1 MHSENNQGEPP
12 MTNTNEGATALNP
25 VLATPGTKH
34 TFALYAITL
43 PSFLL
48 AGLCFGWHGST
59 GEIALLLL
67 GLVTFGMAYDFCSH
81 ILGLYFSRYKTFLRW
96 YSRINYWALCF
107 GIPFT
112 AFAGTFVMAE
122 VAPDSISAKLAEHY
136 LAILYISVAFGSLFL
151 FARYREQDINGAVEY
166 VLDKK
171 DPYTKFIFIAR
182 RTLLALSLV
191 IGVIVMIDGLNTEWM
206 LWAMAFGLSF
216 IVTVPL
222 HIMHKQIPSM
232 ASELTTQVI
241 AAYGSWVVFVA

>member
-1 MHSENNQGEPP
+1 
-12 MTNTNEGATALNP
+12 MTNINEATTALNP
-25 VLATPGTKH
+25 VLAPPGTKH
-34 TFALYAITL
+34 AFALYAITL

-48 AGLCFGWHGST
+48 AGLCFGWHGAT

-67 GLVTFGMAYDFCSH
+67 GFVTFGMAYDFCSH
-81 ILGLYFSRYKTFLRW
+81 ILGLYCSRHKSFLRW
-96 YSRINYWALCF
+96 YARINYWALCF

-122 VAPDSISAKLAEHY
+122 VAPDSISAILVEHY
-136 LAILYISVAFGSLFL
+136 LTIFYISVIFGSLFL
-151 FARYREQDINGAVEY
+151 FARYREQNINGAVEY

-171 DPYTKFIFIAR
+171 NPYTQFIFIAR
-182 RTLLALSLV
+182 RALLGLSLV

-216 IVTVPL
+216 IITVPL
-222 HIMHKQIPSM
+222 HILHKQIPSM